1 MSIEVRRILVAL
13 DTSMSSRAALE
24 SAAGIARQLGAE
36 LLGVFVEDLALVQLA
51 ALPLAREL
59 RIASASARALDPA
72 AMQRSLEAQASQA
85 RASLE
90 QASRRFGL
98 RASFRVA
105 RGDVVTELLA
115 AAAEADLL
123 ALGLSG
129 QMEIAGRRIGST
141 VRAVVAQARCSILI
155 EHAHKRTGTAVALV
169 YEGRRTDARVFER
182 ALALASARQAELAIV
197 PVGDGDGDAM
207 AELDQRLAERSPLAV
222 AIRVEAPQR
231 DARALRDCAARRGCG
246 LVMIARDSALL
257 AEEPDRLADLG
268 CPLLLLA

>member
-1 MSIEVRRILVAL
+1 MNAEVRRILVAL

-85 RASLE
+85 RSSLE

-115 AAAEADLL
+115 AAAEVDLL

-155 EHAHKRTGTAVALV
+155 EHAHKRTGNAVALV

-182 ALALASARQAELAIV
+182 ALALASARQAELVIV
-197 PVGDGDGDAM
+197 PVGDGDAL

-222 AIRVEAPQR
+222 AVRVEAPQR